1 MSTLYD
7 KLGGASAVDLAV
19 EKFYEKVLAD
29 ERVQHFFAGTNM
41 QQQKQH
47 QKAFMTY
54 AFGGESHWD
63 GRPFPD
69 AHKELVAE
77 MGLTDSHFDA
87 IAEDLIATLVEMEV
101 PQALIDEVVQIVG
114 STSHRNDVRSSLNK
128 VRGTLSN
135 ATVVLP
141 TQYYLLPHHQSNLS
155 RQTPVRTLPQPFNP
169 PHSPII
175 RTFN

>member
-7 KLGGASAVDLAV
+7 KLGGAAAVDIAV

-29 ERVQHFFAGTNM
+29 ERVQHFFAHTDM

-54 AFGGESHWD
+54 AFGGAKHWN
-63 GRPFPD
+63 GSPMRE

-77 MGLTDSHFDA
+77 MGLTDRHFDA
-87 IAEDLIATLVEMEV
+87 IAEDLVATLVELEV

-114 STSHRNDVRSSLNK
+114 SVTHRNDVLN
-128 VRGTLSN
+128 R
-135 ATVVLP
+135 
-141 TQYYLLPHHQSNLS
+141 
-155 RQTPVRTLPQPFNP
+155 
-169 PHSPII
+169 
-175 RTFN
+175 